1 MTGTKKSKIFGSSKT
16 KSFSGNKIIAVDL
29 GGTFLRTGIVK
40 NNKIIKYIKKETPKS
55 KKAIIEELFS
65 SIESLMTKDV
75 KAICVASAGPL
86 KNGIIKNP
94 PNLPFK
100 ILNLKRVLKKKFK
113 KRIEIENDAGCVA
126 LAEVKL
132 GCKKNNFLV
141 LTLGTGIGGGII
153 LDGKLETGEGYGGEL
168 GHIHLD
174 GERDFEDVWQ
184 DIRKRYRKAF
194 GEKTLIKDLLKMKN
208 PKAKKFLGEL
218 SVCLGQG
225 IASLIAVFDPEI
237 VVLSGGV
244 KETGSVFLNMV
255 KKRALKYTII
265 PEKPEIKWTTLE
277 HPGILGAALLVK

>member
-1 MTGTKKSKIFGSSKT
+1 MV
-16 KSFSGNKIIAVDL
+16 GNKIIAVDL

-40 NNKIIKYIKKETPKS
+40 NNKIIEYIKKETPKN
-55 KKAIIEELFS
+55 KKDIVKELFS
-65 SIESLMTKDV
+65 SIESLMTKDIM
-75 KAICVASAGPL
+75 AIGVASVGPL

-100 ILNLKRVLKKKFK
+100 TLNIKKVIKKKFK
-113 KRIEIENDAGCVA
+113 KRVEVANDAGCVA
-126 LAEVKL
+126 LAEEKL

-168 GHIHLD
+168 GHIQID
-174 GERDFEDVWQ
+174 KERDFEDVWQ
-184 DIRKRYRKAF
+184 DIRKRYRKEF
-194 GEKTLIKDLLKMKN
+194 GGRTLIKDLLKMKN
-208 PKAKKFLGEL
+208 PKAKKFLKEL

-237 VVLSGGV
+237 IVLSGGV

-255 KKRALKYTII
+255 KKQAIKHTMI
-265 PEKPEIKWTTLE
+265 PKKPEIKWTTLE
-277 HPGILGAALLVK
+277 HPGILGAALLVE